1 MTFASRGANM
11 PRLADFN
18 QRVVLET
25 IRRQAGDVSRT
36 ELAELTGL
44 SPQTVSNVTR
54 RLLDSNLIRET
65 GRAATGPGKP
75 RTMLRLNAGG
85 GFAVGVHLDPLV
97 IDFVVVDVSGAMVAR
112 GARTTPTV
120 GSPRHVLSAIATSI
134 KQILRKAGADH
145 TAVMGVGVGAPGPID
160 HANGVVLDPPLLTGW
175 RNVPVVAD
183 LGQRL
188 GLPVML
194 EKDVVAATIGEN
206 WARLSDETASFLY
219 FYLGTG
225 VGIGAVLD
233 GQVLRGASQNFGEVG
248 HLVVA
253 HDGPR
258 CTRCGRVGELGPLLE
273 PTSVVADGVAAGVVA
288 PPASAAVDDVDARF
302 REIWDAAE
310 NDSAAGNIV
319 ENYISRLAVGVARV
333 TDLLDV
339 REVVFGG
346 PYWSM
351 MAERVLAGMPATL
364 ATEAVLR
371 SVGSVRLSASRFADT
386 GGAMGAASLVLD
398 HALSVRPDFLSLRP

>member
-11 PRLADFN
+11 PQLADFN
-18 QRVVLET
+18 LRVVLEA

-54 RLLDSNLIRET
+54 RLLDQNLIRET
-65 GRAATGPGKP
+65 GRAAAGPGKP
-75 RTMLRLNAGG
+75 RTLLRLNAGG

-97 IDFVVVDVSGAMVAR
+97 IDFVVVDVSGTLVAR

-120 GSPRHVLSAIATSI
+120 GRPRHVLSAIATSI
-134 KQILRKAGADH
+134 KQILRKAGADQ
-145 TAVMGVGVGAPGPID
+145 ANVMGVGVGAPGPID
-160 HANGVVLDPPLLTGW
+160 HAQGVVIDPPLLSGW
-175 RNVPVVAD
+175 RNVAVVAD

-194 EKDVVAATIGEN
+194 EKDVVAATVGEN
-206 WARLSDETASFLY
+206 WARRSDETASFLY

-233 GQVLRGASQNFGEVG
+233 GRVLRGASQNFGEIG
-248 HLVVA
+248 HLVVD

-258 CTRCGRVGELGPLLE
+258 CSRCGRVGELGPLLE
-273 PTSVVADGVAAGVVA
+273 PSSVVADAVARAVVA
-288 PPASAAVDDVDARF
+288 PPESTDVADVDTRF
-302 REIWDAAE
+302 REIWAAADT
-310 NDSAAGNIV
+310 NPAAGDIV
-319 ENYISRLAVGVARV
+319 ETYIRRLAVGIARV

-351 MAERVLAGMPATL
+351 MTDRVLTGMPATL
-364 ATEAVLR
+364 AAEAVLR
-371 SVGSVRLSASRFADT
+371 SIGTVRLSPSRFADT

-398 HALSVRPDFLSLRP
+398 DALSARSDFRTLPG